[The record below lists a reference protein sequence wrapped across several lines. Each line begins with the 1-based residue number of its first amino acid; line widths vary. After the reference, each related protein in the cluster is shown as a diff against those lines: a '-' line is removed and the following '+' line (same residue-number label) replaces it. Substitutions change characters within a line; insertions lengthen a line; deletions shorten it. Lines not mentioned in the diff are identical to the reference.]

1 MFKIFIVSLFT
12 AGLLLSGCATAQTSH
27 QHQGCHKVGVHPA
40 GRNNGFTHHHHAKPQ
55 TPVEEKK

>member
-1 MFKIFIVSLFT
+1 MFRMFIASLFAT
-12 AGLLLSGCATAQTSH
+12 VLLVSGCATAQTSH
-27 QHQGCHKVGVHPA
+27 QHQGHHKVGVHPA